1 MGALASN
8 LESLNSVYGGVLSAM
23 NKK

>member
-1 MGALASN
+1 MASLAEN
-8 LESLNSVYGGVLSAM
+8 LESLNSVYGGVLGAM